1 MITAIIILSVVVI
14 VAVILYVRFGH
25 KSYEK
30 LSFRESVDLTG
41 NPIIVFYNNGRK
53 LNFLLDTGANTS
65 YINESELETCTYTKK
80 EGLTNNIGI
89 EGNNRVLK
97 SVQMPLYYKNQN
109 YEELFL
115 VSDMSKAFNE
125 VKAHSG
131 VTLHGILGVTFFT
144 NYEYVLDFQELVAY
158 SKKKL

>member
-65 YINESELETCTYTKK
+65 Y
-80 EGLTNNIGI
+80 
-89 EGNNRVLK
+89 
-97 SVQMPLYYKNQN
+97 
-109 YEELFL
+109 
-115 VSDMSKAFNE
+115 
-125 VKAHSG
+125 
-131 VTLHGILGVTFFT
+131 
-144 NYEYVLDFQELVAY
+144 
-158 SKKKL
+158 